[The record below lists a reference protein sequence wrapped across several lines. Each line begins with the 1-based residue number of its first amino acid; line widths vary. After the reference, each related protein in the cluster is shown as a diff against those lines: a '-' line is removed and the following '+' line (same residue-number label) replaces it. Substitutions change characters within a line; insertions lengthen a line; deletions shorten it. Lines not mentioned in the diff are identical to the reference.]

1 LAAVVV
7 LSLSLALAG
16 CGGAKSGNSSS
27 EPAPATPS
35 TSPSAPA
42 VTIAAGPRSVLAG
55 GASALTV
62 TATDATAVSLSGS
75 DGSNYAL
82 AANGGTQSV
91 TPAATTTYTATAS
104 GPGGSVSATATVTV
118 TEPPTP
124 PPAPAVT
131 IAANPASIVP
141 GGSSKLTVTATQAT
155 AVSLS
160 GSDGSNYALPANG
173 GTQIVSPAA
182 NATYIVSATGPG
194 GKASATAMVAVTA
207 PPPPVMPTITLAAL
221 PGSILAGS
229 SSALTVSASYAA
241 AVTLSGSDG
250 SSYTLS
256 ANGGTQTVSPVATT
270 TYTASATGPGGK
282 AYATTTVTVTGP
294 PAPQAPTVT
303 LTATPS
309 SIIAGSSSALAV
321 TATHAT
327 AVTLTGSDGSS
338 YLLSANGG
346 TQTVSPAA
354 NTTYTASATGPGG
367 TASATTAV
375 TVTQPAA
382 TVTIV
387 ASRSSIAAGDS
398 MTLSVT
404 ATHATA
410 VTLTGSDGSSY
421 VLSANGGTQTV
432 SPAANT
438 TYTASATGPGGTAS
452 ATTAVSVTQPAATVT
467 IMASHSL
474 ITAGDSV
481 TLTVTATHATAVTLS
496 GSDGSSY
503 TLSANG
509 GTQTVSPAA
518 NTTYTA
524 SATGS
529 GGNAS
534 ASALVTVT
542 KPSISVTIVASPTMI
557 TSGDSSTLTVTAA
570 NATAV
575 TLTGSDGSSYPLAA
589 IGGTQTVTP
598 SSTTTYTAEASGAA
612 GSDSASVIVNV
623 SAVSGANAIRHVIF
637 MLQENRTF
645 DNYFGMLNPYRRAQQ
660 WNVGDDGNVYDV
672 DGIEDKL
679 NLTNTDDEG
688 VSHPL
693 FPLKTTCID
702 DATTPWTES
711 YLNVN
716 RSDFL
721 ATRSIN
727 LDGFVHNAEVYAKGC
742 VASPSSACSGAYT
755 DTSGQR
761 AMGYYDEGFLNYYY
775 YMASQFAV
783 SDRWFSPIAN
793 KTHPN
798 RIATYS
804 GGTTQGLVFDPGS
817 DDNLGTLDLPSIFQA
832 LDSANVSWKVYYS
845 ATQGNCGDTDDCG
858 SGPANYPATT
868 LGYIKY
874 THSYLYQNSSG
885 AACTGTTQPSSV
897 VGDPYN
903 YFCID
908 PNHIAPLSTYF
919 TDLINGTLPSFA
931 FIEPA
936 YGNNDEHP
944 SSYQP
949 ILLGQTQMARIIN
962 AFMAS
967 PEWKDGVF
975 FFSYDEGGGLYD
987 HVPPVPQHSNDNT
1000 DLSLG
1005 TIPDIA
1011 SIAVNPD
1018 GYAPCL
1024 PSSGVATKHC
1034 DLRSDSP
1041 GAHAGDAAAV
1051 NGFGAQI
1058 GFRVPNIV
1066 ISPFTRRHYVSHIP
1080 MDHTAIIKFVED
1092 LFIGNKNYL
1101 TARDAAQPNLL
1112 DFFDFKNTPWAT
1124 PPIPPV
1130 PVSKSSLGSSQCNPA
1145 TM

>member
-1 LAAVVV
+1 MTAIH
-7 LSLSLALAG
+7 
-16 CGGAKSGNSSS
+16 
-27 EPAPATPS
+27 AT
-35 TSPSAPA
+35 
-42 VTIAAGPRSVLAG
+42 V
-55 GASALTV
+55 
-62 TATDATAVSLSGS
+62 VSLSGT
-75 DGSNYAL
+75 DGSSYTL
-82 AANGGTQSV
+82 AANGGMQSV
-91 TPAATTTYTATAS
+91 TPAATTTYTA
-104 GPGGSVSATATVTV
+104 SATGLGGNAYATETVTV
-118 TEPPTP
+118 TP
-124 PPAPAVT
+124 PPP
-131 IAANPASIVP
+131 P
-141 GGSSKLTVTATQAT
+141 
-155 AVSLS
+155 
-160 GSDGSNYALPANG
+160 LP
-173 GTQIVSPAA
+173 T
-182 NATYIVSATGPG
+182 
-194 GKASATAMVAVTA
+194 VAVTA
-207 PPPPVMPTITLAAL
+207 MP
-221 PGSILAGS
+221 
-229 SSALTVSASYAA
+229 
-241 AVTLSGSDG
+241 
-250 SSYTLS
+250 
-256 ANGGTQTVSPVATT
+256 N
-270 TYTASATGPGGK
+270 
-282 AYATTTVTVTGP
+282 
-294 PAPQAPTVT
+294 
-303 LTATPS
+303 
-309 SIIAGSSSALAV
+309 SIIAGGSSNLTV

-338 YLLSANGG
+338 YKLSANGG
-346 TQTVSPAA
+346 TETVSPAANTKYVASVSGPGGTASASTAVTVTQPAATVMIVASRSSITAGDSVTLTLTATHATAVTLTGSDGSSYILSANGGTQTVSPIATTTYTASATGPGGAASATTAVTVTQPAATVMIVASRGSITAGDSLTLTVTATHATAVTLTGSDGSSFTLSANGGAQTVSPAA

-367 TASATTAV
+367 AASATTAV
-375 TVTQPAA
+375 AVTQPAA
-382 TVTIV
+382 TVMIT
-387 ASRSSIAAGDS
+387 ASRGSITVGDS
-398 MTLSVT
+398 L
-404 ATHATA
+404 
-410 VTLTGSDGSSY
+410 
-421 VLSANGGTQTV
+421 
-432 SPAANT
+432 
-438 TYTASATGPGGTAS
+438 
-452 ATTAVSVTQPAATVT
+452 
-467 IMASHSL
+467 
-474 ITAGDSV
+474 
-481 TLTVTATHATAVTLS
+481 TLTVTATHAMAVTLT

-524 SATGS
+524 SATGP

-534 ASALVTVT
+534 ASTIITVTNPATSVTV
-542 KPSISVTIVASPTMI
+542 VASPTMI

-570 NATAV
+570 NATTV
-575 TLTGSDGSSYPLAA
+575 TLTGSDGSSYQLAVT
-589 IGGTQTVTP
+589 GGTQTVTP

-612 GSDSASVIVNV
+612 GSDSASAIVNV
-623 SAVSGANAIRHVIF
+623 SAASGANAIRHVIV

-645 DNYFGMLNPYRRAQQ
+645 DNYFGMLNPYRRAHQ

-672 DGIEDKL
+672 DGIDDKL
-679 NLTNTDDEG
+679 NLANTDDEG

-693 FPLKTTCID
+693 FKLQSTCID

-727 LDGFVHNAEVYAKGC
+727 LDGFVHNAEAYAKGC
-742 VASPSSACSGAYT
+742 IASPSSACSGAYT
-755 DTSGQR
+755 DTAGQR

-845 ATQGNCGDTDDCG
+845 ATQGNCGDSDDCG

-874 THSYLYQNSSG
+874 THNYLYQNSSG

-908 PNHIAPLSTYF
+908 PNHVAPLSAYF

-944 SSYQP
+944 ASYQP

-1018 GYAPCL
+1018 GYTPCL
-1024 PSSGVATKHC
+1024 PSSGIATRHC

-1092 LFIGNKNYL
+1092 LFIGNGKYL

-1112 DFFDFKNTPWAT
+1112 DFFDFRNTPWAT

-1130 PVSKSSLGSSQCNPA
+1130 PVSKSSLGSNRCSPA